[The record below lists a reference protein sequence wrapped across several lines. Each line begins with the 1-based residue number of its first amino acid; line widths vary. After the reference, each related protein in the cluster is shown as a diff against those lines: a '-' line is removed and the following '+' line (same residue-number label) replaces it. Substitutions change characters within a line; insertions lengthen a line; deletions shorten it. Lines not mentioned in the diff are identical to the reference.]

1 MKTAIVTGSGG
12 LIGSAAS
19 GFLLKKGYRVIG
31 VDNDMRKYFFGDSA
45 STIETQH
52 LLSNDANFVSISA
65 DIREYEKLRAIF
77 ADYAP
82 EIVIHTAAQP
92 SHDWAAKE
100 PLTDFTVNALGTMNM
115 LELTRLYCPSA
126 TFIFTSTNKVY
137 GDTPNHSPYIQE
149 WTTRYECVD
158 DMGNPTSIDE
168 HMSIDQTKHSVF
180 GASKVA
186 ADIMVQEYGRYFG
199 MNTVVFRGGCL
210 TGPAHAGTEL
220 HGFLSYLIKC
230 MVHRRTY
237 TIFGYKGNQVR
248 DNIYS
253 EDLIQMFWEY
263 HLNPRPGEVY
273 NAGGGRENSVS
284 ILEAIDEVN
293 RILEERGE
301 QKWDMYTVEDRARE
315 GDHIWYVSDLRKFRT
330 HYPNWKLSTNI
341 KEIIKLIVEN
351 ELRK

>member
-1 MKTAIVTGSGG
+1 
-12 LIGSAAS
+12 
-19 GFLLKKGYRVIG
+19 
-31 VDNDMRKYFFGDSA
+31 
-45 STIETQH
+45 
-52 LLSNDANFVSISA
+52 
-65 DIREYEKLRAIF
+65 
-77 ADYAP
+77 
-82 EIVIHTAAQP
+82 
-92 SHDWAAKE
+92 
-100 PLTDFTVNALGTMNM
+100 
-115 LELTRLYCPSA
+115 
-126 TFIFTSTNKVY
+126 
-137 GDTPNHSPYIQE
+137 
-149 WTTRYECVD
+149 
-158 DMGNPTSIDE
+158 
-168 HMSIDQTKHSVF
+168 
-180 GASKVA
+180 
-186 ADIMVQEYGRYFG
+186 

-237 TIFGYKGNQVR
+237 TIFGYKGKQVR